1 MWKECVFLWI
11 YISQIDICF
20 QAVGICQRL
29 CRISGIYMTLTKVRL
44 GTMVARPTPG
54 SNLPWNVRTKDFNIE
69 SDGEGQDL
77 GLLEVCSLLFV
88 MFVINRVAIY
98 AERRR
103 LNHDNHGGAVGEW
116 RFNIANSRA
125 LPVPRRS
132 PRFLQ
137 WTCLQQFQPGES
149 LEILA

>member
-1 MWKECVFLWI
+1 
-11 YISQIDICF
+11 
-20 QAVGICQRL
+20 
-29 CRISGIYMTLTKVRL
+29 
-44 GTMVARPTPG
+44 MVARPTPG
-54 SNLPWNVRTKDFNIE
+54 SNLPSNVRTKGFNIE

-77 GLLEVCSLLFV
+77 GLLEVCYLLFV
-88 MFVINRVAIY
+88 MFVINRGAIY

-103 LNHDNHGGAVGEW
+103 LNHGGAVGEW

-137 WTCLQQFQPGES
+137 
-149 LEILA
+149 